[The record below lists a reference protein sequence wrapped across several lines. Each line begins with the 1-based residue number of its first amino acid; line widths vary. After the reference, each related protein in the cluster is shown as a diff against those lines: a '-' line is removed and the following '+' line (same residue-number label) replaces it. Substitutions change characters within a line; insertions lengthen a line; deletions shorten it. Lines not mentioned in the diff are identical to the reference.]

1 MPVSHPIRVVLVD
14 DHPLVR
20 QGIYSILATAS
31 DMTVVG
37 EADHGQAAIAL
48 ADRLSPDVVLID
60 IHLPGMNGLD
70 VARVIRHR
78 SPRTKIVILSAYIDD
93 DYLIQAV
100 RIGAAA
106 FVLKDI
112 PPDTLIGVIRDVACG
127 KHPITE
133 MVLTHPSVV
142 THMVRHIRDCATETD
157 TNGRDPLTQLSIREF
172 EILDCLARGLS
183 NKEIANCLCVSIQ
196 TVKNHISSLLA
207 KLGARDRTMAVLI
220 AIQRGWVKIGHP

>member
-48 ADRLSPDVVLID
+48 TDRLSPDVALID

-100 RIGAAA
+100 HIGAAA
-106 FVLKDI
+106 FALKDI

-133 MVLTHPSVV
+133 MVLTRPSVV
-142 THMVRHIRDCATETD
+142 THMVRQIRDHATEAD
-157 TNGRDPLTQLSIREF
+157 TNSRNPLTQLSTREV

-183 NKEIANCLCVSIQ
+183 NKEIAYCLCVSVQ
-196 TVKNHISSLLA
+196 TVKNHISSLLT